1 MITESE
7 YITKLKNRD
16 IFKEIRNKVTEIQ
29 DTSKKDKEAQEQQRQ
44 EEHDKIIDDIFGDE

>member
-7 YITKLKNRD
+7 YIRKLKNRD

-29 DTSKKDKEAQEQQRQ
+29 DTSQKGKDAQELRRQ
-44 EEHDKIIDDIFGDE
+44 EEYDKIIDDIFGE

>member
-7 YITKLKNRD
+7 YIRKLKNRD

-44 EEHDKIIDDIFGDE
+44 EEHDKIIDDIFGD

>member
-7 YITKLKNRD
+7 YIRKLKNRD

-29 DTSKKDKEAQEQQRQ
+29 DTSKKGKEAQEQQRQ
-44 EEHDKIIDDIFGDE
+44 EEHDKIIDDIFGE